1 MSTWREER
9 RRDEAARA
17 EQARKDREA
26 EREFELKRARLAAE
40 QRRRDREAEERR
52 KADRQRRRRERR
64 QALLDTVTEHRVAVA
79 IYGIALVSF
88 VMSAPAMAD
97 YGHRLYAGSAWPWTG
112 WLLPV
117 VTELSMWACAFA
129 VHHTRRTTPGASVFW
144 LQVGVALATALAA
157 GLNAMKGITV
167 GWDASVVMGVVSI
180 AGVLLHQM
188 TVAGQPRS
196 REQRDA
202 ARIERQIARRERRAR
217 EAAIK
222 SAKVEIAADG
232 TATLVFDP
240 GVYQVGRNRKA
251 RLTRVVSAVDRPGPR
266 DAMDEAIEALIDGEI
281 ARELTVGSSP
291 GEDEETGP
299 GGGVATLDRPAPQ
312 SSPTPQSSSGNTSR
326 RGVRLGGRQSR
337 SMDQLRAELTRLVQ
351 AGQVDPSSAESIRR
365 GLRCAKSVARSLRD
379 EYRQSGGER

>member
-26 EREFELKRARLAAE
+26 E
-40 QRRRDREAEERR
+40 ERR

-64 QALLDTVTEHRVAVA
+64 KALLDTVTEHRVAVA

-251 RLTRVVSAVDRPGPR
+251 KLTRVAAVDRPGPR

-281 ARELTVGSSP
+281 ARELTVESSSP

-351 AGQVDPSSAESIRR
+351 AGQVDPSSAESIRK